1 METHFFLWLDRSNV
15 SKKWLDWTGQMSV
28 VGQREMSVFAVDA
41 IQFTIDVSL
50 KGIVVPIGDVFPSV
64 IY

>member
-1 METHFFLWLDRSNV
+1 MSVLH
-15 SKKWLDWTGQMSV
+15 WTGQMSV